1 MLLRRKVLYILVI
14 CHSFFLQSL
23 FLKGKSITRYNIIP
37 KMSSVDINLK
47 TNFGSRAIRG
57 NLSDIEGDFYFS
69 FSNPLLSRGQISL
82 DARKLRFGY
91 PKVNVDAHDSEWLNS
106 SKFPKISFILASI
119 DNLSWRDAI
128 MVADVN
134 GNLTIKETSIPV
146 VIPIQV
152 RYLRAERRKYDGENG
167 DILHLTGQ
175 FSLSRGQFG
184 INSGSA
190 LDSIL
195 DSLTVRVQLVAGS
208 QTVRPFLPG
217 RLFASQN

>member
-1 MLLRRKVLYILVI
+1 
-14 CHSFFLQSL
+14 
-23 FLKGKSITRYNIIP
+23 
-37 KMSSVDINLK
+37 
-47 TNFGSRAIRG
+47 
-57 NLSDIEGDFYFS
+57 
-69 FSNPLLSRGQISL
+69 
-82 DARKLRFGY
+82 
-91 PKVNVDAHDSEWLNS
+91 
-106 SKFPKISFILASI
+106 
-119 DNLSWRDAI
+119 

-134 GNLTIKETSIPV
+134 GNLTIKERSIV

-195 DSLTVRVQLVAGS
+195 DSLTVRVQLMAGS
-208 QTVRPFLPG
+208 KTVRPFLPG